1 MNEADEG
8 ARTAQA
14 FLRVLVDDDGLKAFE
29 NRCRQVLM
37 SSGSTRSPTS
47 GTLGGPDRDNPDR
60 PPLGSGGRQESGVW
74 RDPRPLVSP
83 ETEAGGPP
91 PPALEA
97 MAPAIAGAQ
106 ISDCVA
112 PSPQRLIRER
122 SVRRRGGAHGRTRGA
137 DSAAGRGCADRE
149 ALVLGRPPP

>member
-47 GTLGGPDRDNPDR
+47 GTLGGPDWDNPDR
-60 PPLGSGGRQESGVW
+60 APHTAPGVGKRAASGG
-74 RDPRPLVSP
+74 
-83 ETEAGGPP
+83 
-91 PPALEA
+91 
-97 MAPAIAGAQ
+97 I
-106 ISDCVA
+106 
-112 PSPQRLIRER
+112 
-122 SVRRRGGAHGRTRGA
+122 
-137 DSAAGRGCADRE
+137 
-149 ALVLGRPPP
+149 LGLS